1 MVEMSSLANGALA
14 DLPLLS
20 RSREERLAELGRDLV
35 SAAYLRGDFILSSG
49 ARSQY
54 YFDKYLF
61 ETKPGI
67 LRQIARFAA
76 EMIPPGTDRITGPEL
91 GGVALACALSLETGL
106 PFVIIRKGIKDY
118 GTSRWAEGEI
128 YAGEKVVVIEDVVST
143 ATQAIGAARR
153 VSQLGAQ
160 VLRIIGI
167 VDREQGGPENCA
179 AAGFQFQALFKRTE
193 LGL

>member
-1 MVEMSSLANGALA
+1 MLEMSSPGNGALA

-35 SAAYLRGDFILSSG
+35 SAAYLRADFVPSSV
-49 ARSQY
+49 ARSEY

-67 LRQIARFAA
+67 LRQVARFAA

-106 PFVIIRKGIKDY
+106 PFVIIRKGIKEY

-128 YAGEKVVVIEDVVST
+128 YA
-143 ATQAIGAARR
+143 ARPTN
-153 VSQLGAQ
+153 
-160 VLRIIGI
+160 I
-167 VDREQGGPENCA
+167 V
-179 AAGFQFQALFKRTE
+179 
-193 LGL
+193 